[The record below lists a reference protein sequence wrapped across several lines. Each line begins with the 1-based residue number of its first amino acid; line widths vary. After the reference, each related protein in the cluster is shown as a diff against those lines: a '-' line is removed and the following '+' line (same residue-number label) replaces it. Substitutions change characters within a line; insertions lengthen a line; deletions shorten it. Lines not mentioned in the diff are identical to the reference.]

1 MTMELTPGAGIPI
14 PGSTSSQGASENPP
28 SCKLQELLDAP
39 EFCNLC
45 NEVMS
50 YLNGSDEPQCINC
63 GPGTPSSQQQQHPS
77 GALDHQP
84 QGDRAVVKVEDL
96 PAHVGV
102 GCGNAECTATC
113 PDLMTHA
120 ADGGPPVVV
129 QHQHE
134 TYIEDGVEYKKCT
147 QVRKVSSKKVGN
159 RLAVQR
165 YRQKKKNEFEKLKR
179 DNAELRQ
186 RVAELEEIVSLQEG
200 GSLPDQK
207 RVGHAAELKHLREV
221 VRQISGLVG
230 TVATAA
236 AKGKA
241 EE

>member
-1 MTMELTPGAGIPI
+1 MELTPGAGIPI
-14 PGSTSSQGASENPP
+14 PGTTSSQGAGENPP

-84 QGDRAVVKVEDL
+84 LEGDRAVVKVEDL